1 MLSLLNAGNQPTMTS
16 YTGTRRQQHYLF
28 FASGDATY
36 TIELFLGKIGS
47 FESPQ
52 MTNHATFAESGIIL
66 RFLETLRERLGGCFG
81 AFSDLSTIHD
91 TKKIRPILSTLWL

>member
-1 MLSLLNAGNQPTMTS
+1 MLSSLNAGNQPTMTS

-66 RFLETLRERLGGCFG
+66 RFLETLRERLNVLGLKQNNHISPLNSSRSINNNVFP
-81 AFSDLSTIHD
+81 FL
-91 TKKIRPILSTLWL
+91 